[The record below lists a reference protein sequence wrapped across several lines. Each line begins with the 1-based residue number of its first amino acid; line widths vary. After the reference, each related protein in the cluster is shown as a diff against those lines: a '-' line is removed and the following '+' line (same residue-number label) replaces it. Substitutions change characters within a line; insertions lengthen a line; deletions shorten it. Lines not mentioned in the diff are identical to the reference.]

1 MPHPQ
6 LPMFE
11 ALGHYMDLLM
21 DAICVVNAESEFVYI
36 SAGGE
41 RIFGYKP
48 QEMVGHSIFEFVHPD
63 DQAKTRTIVAEIM
76 EGDAKTDF
84 ENRYLRK
91 DGSIAYIVWSARFSA
106 DDNIRI
112 AVARDVSAQ
121 RAIEQERERLVEQL
135 QHRAH
140 HDLLTGLPN
149 RGHFYRHAELLLQD
163 DAPVA
168 IAYIDL
174 NNFKEVNDQYGH
186 AMGDD
191 ILRAAALRL
200 QRQTRSADTIARIGG
215 DEFVAL
221 FANVGSE
228 VSAEAIVEKLQE
240 SLANP
245 IQVGEL
251 SFVITASIGCVISR
265 APHPQL
271 ENLLQ
276 HADTLM
282 YRAKQ
287 NDKPSS
293 LIRLL

>member
-21 DAICVVNAESEFVYI
+21 DAICVVNAESEFIYI

-48 QEMVGHSIFEFVHPD
+48 HEMVGRSIFEFVHPD

-140 HDLLTGLPN
+140 HDLLTGLPK
-149 RGHFYRHAELLLQD
+149 RGHFYRHAEL
-163 DAPVA
+163 
-168 IAYIDL
+168 
-174 NNFKEVNDQYGH
+174 
-186 AMGDD
+186 
-191 ILRAAALRL
+191 
-200 QRQTRSADTIARIGG
+200 
-215 DEFVAL
+215 
-221 FANVGSE
+221 
-228 VSAEAIVEKLQE
+228 
-240 SLANP
+240 
-245 IQVGEL
+245 
-251 SFVITASIGCVISR
+251 
-265 APHPQL
+265 
-271 ENLLQ
+271 
-276 HADTLM
+276 
-282 YRAKQ
+282 
-287 NDKPSS
+287 
-293 LIRLL
+293 

>member
-21 DAICVVNAESEFVYI
+21 DAICVVNAESEFIYI

-48 QEMVGHSIFEFVHPD
+48 QEMVGHSIFEFVHPE
-63 DQAKTRTIVAEIM
+63 DQTKTQTVVAEIM
-76 EGDAKTDF
+76 QGDAKTHF
-84 ENRYLRK
+84 ENRYIRK
-91 DGSIAYIVWSARFSA
+91 DGTLAHIVWSARYSA

-112 AVARDVSAQ
+112 AVARDVTKQ
-121 RAIEQERERLVEQL
+121 REIEFERERLVEQL
-135 QHRAH
+135 KHTAH

-149 RGHFYRHAELLLQD
+149 RGHFYRQAELLLQGET
-163 DAPVA
+163 PIA

-174 NNFKEVNDQYGH
+174 NNFKEVNDQHGH

-191 ILRAAALRL
+191 LLRAAALRL
-200 QRQTRSADTIARIGG
+200 KRQTRSEDTIARIGG

-221 FANVGSE
+221 FANVGDKA
-228 VSAEAIVEKLQE
+228 SAQAIVSKLQQ
-240 SLANP
+240 SLNNP

-251 SFVITASIGCVISR
+251 SFVVTASVGCVISR

-271 ENLLQ
+271 ETLLQ

-287 NDKPSS
+287 RSKPSA
-293 LIRLL
+293 LIQLL